1 MLHFKEPI
9 AVSKK
14 TFKTYW
20 PAGPVKLSTCTGPQ
34 INLLAPKSFVAH
46 VTHNIQSVA

>member
-1 MLHFKEPI
+1 MDYHVKNIKCIFKHFKSINMLHFKEPI

-20 PAGPVKLSTCTGPQ
+20 PAGPVICQHVLV
-34 INLLAPKSFVAH
+34 PK
-46 VTHNIQSVA
+46 